1 MGSVN
6 GFLYQ
11 KLLPFA
17 SSFWLTVSTLFLALF
32 GFLNRTMSRFK
43 RNYLEPEGEAKEPK
57 VEVSGFKEIK
67 EIDELDEKE
76 TPSEAKEPEVEI
88 YKSKETKEVDE
99 LEKTETPNFCF
110 KFQFQSYRD
119 EDEPVVLRSVT
130 PASTSK
136 YEFLSGKNFSH
147 YLEEPE
153 VVSLTM
159 KELYAGSDGDSIG
172 NKEKME
178 SGVLSDKDFARK
190 ESEAE
195 SVREEIEKISAH
207 SVRKQDAK
215 MEFEVET
222 LIEEEAEKLEAE
234 NCIEE
239 SSSRKGKAVD
249 VENNVSS
256 DEDVSRDDDAQFL
269 SDKDFVVS
277 DSDSVVSKHEIMSRY
292 IASINDGFL
301 SDKNFEDVF
310 ELDILKDIDG
320 QTVESTDED
329 LESEYL
335 NLQNLN
341 SGYEADDFDDEDS
354 DIMEELIKIE
364 EAVQKPVLVEDTEM
378 LSEKDFEDNNQKSNQ
393 KERGSKDNE
402 AKDILE
408 GPESSSQD
416 SSAAD
421 SEDSYGM
428 ETLLEHQDLIEQ
440 LKMEL
445 KKGRATGLPTILE
458 EDESP
463 KIMED
468 LKPWKMDVKFQYEDR
483 MSEIHKFYKSYREKI
498 RKLDILSYQ
507 KMYAMN
513 FLQSKDPL
521 QPTEEHE
528 ASAPASASLLPQK
541 FLSSKRKKSSSD
553 PMTNFVREY
562 HNDLEVVYVGQ
573 LCLSWE
579 ILHWQ
584 YEKAL
589 ELWDSDPYGMRQYNE
604 VAGEFQQFQVILQRF
619 IENEP
624 FEGPRVTNYIKNR
637 CVLRNLLQVPVIR
650 EDSMKDKKAR
660 RKGKDDDSITSDVL
674 VQIMEESIR
683 IFWRF
688 VRSDKDA
695 QNVISK
701 GRKGTQVEPQ
711 DPTEL
716 ELLTEVRT
724 SFQKKERRLKD
735 ILRSGN
741 CILRKF
747 QKHREDNSN
756 QALYFFSQVD
766 MRLVARVLSMSR
778 VTTDQ
783 LLWCHNKLS
792 KINFVS
798 RKIHVEP
805 SFLLFP
811 C

>member
-6 GFLYQ
+6 GLLYQ

-32 GFLNRTMSRFK
+32 GFLNRTMFRFK
-43 RNYLEPEGEAKEPK
+43 RNYLEPGGEAKEPK

-76 TPSEAKEPEVEI
+76 TPSEAKEPEDEI

-136 YEFLSGKNFSH
+136 YQFLSGKNFSH

-153 VVSLTM
+153 VVSLTV

-190 ESEAE
+190 ESETE

-207 SVRKQDAK
+207 SVRKKDAK

-222 LIEEEAEKLEAE
+222 LIEVEAEKLEAE

-292 IASINDGFL
+292 IASISDGFL

-364 EAVQKPVLVEDTEM
+364 EALQKPVLVEDTEM

-445 KKGRATGLPTILE
+445 KKVRATGLPTILE

-521 QPTEEHE
+521 QPIEGHE

-584 YEKAL
+584 YEKTL

-604 VAGEFQQFQVILQRF
+604 VAGEFQQFQVMLQRF

-624 FEGPRVTNYIKNR
+624 FEGPRVENYIKNR

-660 RKGKDDDSITSDVL
+660 RKGK
-674 VQIMEESIR
+674 
-683 IFWRF
+683 
-688 VRSDKDA
+688 
-695 QNVISK
+695 
-701 GRKGTQVEPQ
+701 G
-711 DPTEL
+711 
-716 ELLTEVRT
+716 
-724 SFQKKERRLKD
+724 
-735 ILRSGN
+735 
-741 CILRKF
+741 
-747 QKHREDNSN
+747 
-756 QALYFFSQVD
+756 
-766 MRLVARVLSMSR
+766 
-778 VTTDQ
+778 
-783 LLWCHNKLS
+783 
-792 KINFVS
+792 
-798 RKIHVEP
+798 
-805 SFLLFP
+805 
-811 C
+811 

>member
-6 GFLYQ
+6 EFLYR

-17 SSFWLTVSTLFLALF
+17 PSFWLSVSTLFLALF
-32 GFLNRTMSRFK
+32 GFLNRTMLRFK
-43 RNYLEPEGEAKEPK
+43 SNNLEPEGEAKVPE
-57 VEVSGFKEIK
+57 VEVSEFMDIK

-76 TPSEAKEPEVEI
+76 IPSEATEPEVEV
-88 YKSKETKEVDE
+88 YEFKETKEVDE
-99 LEKTETPNFCF
+99 LKEKETPKFFF
-110 KFQFQSYRD
+110 KFQFQTYRE
-119 EDEPVVLRSVT
+119 EDEPVVLSSVT

-153 VVSLTM
+153 VVSLPV
-159 KELYAGSDGDSIG
+159 KELYADSDGDSIDY
-172 NKEKME
+172 KEKME
-178 SGVLSDKDFARK
+178 SGFLSDKDFAKK

-195 SVREEIEKISAH
+195 SVREEIEEISAH
-207 SVRKQDAK
+207 RVREQDAK
-215 MEFEVET
+215 KEFEVET
-222 LIEEEAEKLEAE
+222 SIEVEAGKLEEE

-239 SSSRKGKAVD
+239 SISRKGKAVV

-256 DEDVSRDDDAQFL
+256 DGDVSRDDDAQFL
-269 SDKDFVVS
+269 SDMDLIVSDS
-277 DSDSVVSKHEIMSRY
+277 DSDSVVSNHEFTSRY
-292 IASINDGFL
+292 VASTSDGFL
-301 SDKNFEDVF
+301 SDKDFEDVF
-310 ELDILKDIDG
+310 ELDILKDIHG

-329 LESEYL
+329 LELEYL
-335 NLQNLN
+335 NLQNLI

-354 DIMEELIKIE
+354 DIMEELKNIE
-364 EAVQKPVLVEDTEM
+364 EAVQKPAIVEDTEM
-378 LSEKDFEDNNQKSNQ
+378 VSERDFEDNMSKQ
-393 KERGSKDNE
+393 KERGSEDNE

-408 GPESSSQD
+408 NPKSNSQD

-421 SEDSYGM
+421 SEDSNGL
-428 ETLLEHQDLIEQ
+428 ETLWEHQDLIEQ

-445 KKGRATGLPTILE
+445 KKVRATGLPTILE

-468 LKPWKMDVKFQYEDR
+468 LKPWKIDEKFQHEDR
-483 MSEIHKFYKSYREKI
+483 MSELHKFYKSYRERM

-507 KMYAMN
+507 KMYAM
-513 FLQSKDPL
+513 K
-521 QPTEEHE
+521 
-528 ASAPASASLLPQK
+528 
-541 FLSSKRKKSSSD
+541 
-553 PMTNFVREY
+553 
-562 HNDLEVVYVGQ
+562 
-573 LCLSWE
+573 
-579 ILHWQ
+579 
-584 YEKAL
+584 
-589 ELWDSDPYGMRQYNE
+589 
-604 VAGEFQQFQVILQRF
+604 
-619 IENEP
+619 
-624 FEGPRVTNYIKNR
+624 
-637 CVLRNLLQVPVIR
+637 
-650 EDSMKDKKAR
+650 DSMKDKKAR
-660 RKGKDDDSITSDVL
+660 RKGRDDDSITSDML
-674 VQIMEESIR
+674 VEIMEESIR

-701 GRKGTQVEPQ
+701 GRKGTQIEPQ

-735 ILRSGN
+735 VLRSGN
-741 CILRKF
+741 CILKKF

-756 QALYFFSQVD
+756 QVLYFFSQVD
-766 MRLVARVLSMSR
+766 MKLVARVLSMSR

>member
-1 MGSVN
+1 
-6 GFLYQ
+6 
-11 KLLPFA
+11 
-17 SSFWLTVSTLFLALF
+17 
-32 GFLNRTMSRFK
+32 
-43 RNYLEPEGEAKEPK
+43 
-57 VEVSGFKEIK
+57 
-67 EIDELDEKE
+67 
-76 TPSEAKEPEVEI
+76 
-88 YKSKETKEVDE
+88 
-99 LEKTETPNFCF
+99 
-110 KFQFQSYRD
+110 
-119 EDEPVVLRSVT
+119 
-130 PASTSK
+130 
-136 YEFLSGKNFSH
+136 
-147 YLEEPE
+147 
-153 VVSLTM
+153 
-159 KELYAGSDGDSIG
+159 
-172 NKEKME
+172 
-178 SGVLSDKDFARK
+178 
-190 ESEAE
+190 
-195 SVREEIEKISAH
+195 
-207 SVRKQDAK
+207 
-215 MEFEVET
+215 MEFDVET

-239 SSSRKGKAVD
+239 SGSRKGKAVD

-292 IASINDGFL
+292 IASISDGFL

-341 SGYEADDFDDEDS
+341 SGYEADDFDDDDS
-354 DIMEELIKIE
+354 DIMEELTKIE

-378 LSEKDFEDNNQKSNQ
+378 LSEKDFEDNNQQSNQ
-393 KERGSKDNE
+393 KEHGSKDNE

-408 GPESSSQD
+408 GPESSSQ
-416 SSAAD
+416 D

-445 KKGRATGLPTILE
+445 KK
-458 EDESP
+458 
-463 KIMED
+463 
-468 LKPWKMDVKFQYEDR
+468 YEDR

-507 KMYAMN
+507 KMYAMTQPTFAVLLKSRDKDPLN
-513 FLQSKDPL
+513 LVILTFLQSKDSL
-521 QPTEEHE
+521 QPIEGHE

-604 VAGEFQQFQVILQRF
+604 VA
-619 IENEP
+619 
-624 FEGPRVTNYIKNR
+624 
-637 CVLRNLLQVPVIR
+637 VPVIR
-650 EDSMKDKKAR
+650 EDSMKDKKGR

-688 VRSDKDA
+688 VRSDKDS

>member
-1 MGSVN
+1 M
-6 GFLYQ
+6 
-11 KLLPFA
+11 
-17 SSFWLTVSTLFLALF
+17 
-32 GFLNRTMSRFK
+32 
-43 RNYLEPEGEAKEPK
+43 
-57 VEVSGFKEIK
+57 
-67 EIDELDEKE
+67 
-76 TPSEAKEPEVEI
+76 PSEAKEPEVEV
-88 YKSKETKEVDE
+88 YEFKETKEVDE
-99 LEKTETPNFCF
+99 LKEKETPKFFF
-110 KFQFQSYRD
+110 KFQFQTYRE
-119 EDEPVVLRSVT
+119 EDEPVVLNSVT
-130 PASTSK
+130 PASTNK

-153 VVSLTM
+153 VGSLTV
-159 KELYAGSDGDSIG
+159 KELYADSDGDSIDY
-172 NKEKME
+172 KEKME
-178 SGVLSDKDFARK
+178 SGVSSDKDFAKK

-195 SVREEIEKISAH
+195 SVREEIEEISAH
-207 SVRKQDAK
+207 SVREQDAK
-215 MEFEVET
+215 KEFEVET
-222 LIEEEAEKLEAE
+222 SIEEEAGKLEEE

-239 SSSRKGKAVD
+239 SISRKGKAVV

-256 DEDVSRDDDAQFL
+256 DGDVSRDDDAQFL
-269 SDKDFVVS
+269 SDMDLIVS
-277 DSDSVVSKHEIMSRY
+277 DSDSVVSNREFMSRY
-292 IASINDGFL
+292 VASTSDGFL
-301 SDKNFEDVF
+301 SDKDFEDVF
-310 ELDILKDIDG
+310 ELDILKDIHG

-329 LESEYL
+329 LELEFL

-354 DIMEELIKIE
+354 DIMEELKNIE
-364 EAVQKPVLVEDTEM
+364 EAVQKPAMVEDTEM
-378 LSEKDFEDNNQKSNQ
+378 VSERDFEDNKSNQ
-393 KERGSKDNE
+393 KERGSEDNE

-408 GPESSSQD
+408 NPKSNSQD

-421 SEDSYGM
+421 SEDSNDL
-428 ETLLEHQDLIEQ
+428 ETLWEHQDLIEQ

-445 KKGRATGLPTILE
+445 KKVRATGLPTILE

-468 LKPWKMDVKFQYEDR
+468 LKPWKIDEKFQHEDR
-483 MSEIHKFYKSYREKI
+483 MSELHKFYKSYRERM

-507 KMYAMN
+507 KVYAMN
-513 FLQSKDPL
+513 LLQSKDPV
-521 QPTEEHE
+521 QSIATHE
-528 ASAPASASLLPQK
+528 ASAPALTSLLPQK
-541 FLSSKRKKSSSD
+541 FLLSMRRKSSSD
-553 PMTNFVREY
+553 PMMNFVREY

-624 FEGPRVTNYIKNR
+624 FEGPRVKSYIKNR
-637 CVLRNLLQVPVIR
+637 YLLRNLLQVPVIK

-660 RKGKDDDSITSDVL
+660 RKGRDDDSITSDML
-674 VQIMEESIR
+674 VEIMEESIR

-701 GRKGTQVEPQ
+701 GRKGTQIEPQ

-724 SFQKKERRLKD
+724 IFQKVSFVSISNYIIMLQVLNMQSCSVMLNLFSTGMQKERRLKD
-735 ILRSGN
+735 VLRSGN

-747 QKHREDNSN
+747 QKHREDDSN
-756 QALYFFSQVD
+756 QVLYFFSQVD
-766 MRLVARVLSMSR
+766 MKLVARVLSMSR

>member
-6 GFLYQ
+6 GFLYR

-17 SSFWLTVSTLFLALF
+17 SSFWLSVSTLFLALF
-32 GFLNRTMSRFK
+32 GFFNRTMFRFK
-43 RNYLEPEGEAKEPK
+43 SNNLEPEGEAKVPE
-57 VEVSGFKEIK
+57 VEVSEFKEIK

-76 TPSEAKEPEVEI
+76 IPSEAKEPEVEV
-88 YKSKETKEVDE
+88 YEFKETKEVDE
-99 LEKTETPNFCF
+99 LKEKETPKFFF
-110 KFQFQSYRD
+110 KFQFQTYRE
-119 EDEPVVLRSVT
+119 EDEPVVLSSVT
-130 PASTSK
+130 PASTNK

-153 VVSLTM
+153 VVSLTV
-159 KELYAGSDGDSIG
+159 KELYADSDGDSIDY
-172 NKEKME
+172 KEKME
-178 SGVLSDKDFARK
+178 SGVLSDKDFAKK

-195 SVREEIEKISAH
+195 SVREEIEEISAH
-207 SVRKQDAK
+207 SVREQDAK

-222 LIEEEAEKLEAE
+222 SIEEEAGKLEEE

-239 SSSRKGKAVD
+239 SISRKGKAVV

-256 DEDVSRDDDAQFL
+256 DGDVSRDDDAQFL
-269 SDKDFVVS
+269 SDMDLIVSDS
-277 DSDSVVSKHEIMSRY
+277 DSDSVVSNHEFMSRCV
-292 IASINDGFL
+292 ASTSDGFL
-301 SDKNFEDVF
+301 SDKDFEDVF
-310 ELDILKDIDG
+310 ELDILKDIHG

-329 LESEYL
+329 LELEYL

-354 DIMEELIKIE
+354 DIMEELKNIE
-364 EAVQKPVLVEDTEM
+364 EAVQKPAIVEDTEM
-378 LSEKDFEDNNQKSNQ
+378 VSERDFEDNNMSNR
-393 KERGSKDNE
+393 KERGSEDNE

-408 GPESSSQD
+408 NPKSNSQD

-421 SEDSYGM
+421 SEDSNGL
-428 ETLLEHQDLIEQ
+428 ETLWEHQDLIEQ

-445 KKGRATGLPTILE
+445 KKVRATGLPTILE

-468 LKPWKMDVKFQYEDR
+468 LKPWKIDEKFQHEDR
-483 MSEIHKFYKSYREKI
+483 MSELHKFYKSYRERM

-507 KMYAMN
+507 KVYAM
-513 FLQSKDPL
+513 K
-521 QPTEEHE
+521 
-528 ASAPASASLLPQK
+528 
-541 FLSSKRKKSSSD
+541 
-553 PMTNFVREY
+553 
-562 HNDLEVVYVGQ
+562 
-573 LCLSWE
+573 
-579 ILHWQ
+579 
-584 YEKAL
+584 
-589 ELWDSDPYGMRQYNE
+589 
-604 VAGEFQQFQVILQRF
+604 
-619 IENEP
+619 
-624 FEGPRVTNYIKNR
+624 
-637 CVLRNLLQVPVIR
+637 
-650 EDSMKDKKAR
+650 DSMKDKKAR
-660 RKGKDDDSITSDVL
+660 RKGRDDGSITSDML
-674 VQIMEESIR
+674 VEIMEESIR

-701 GRKGTQVEPQ
+701 GRKGTQIEPQ

-724 SFQKKERRLKD
+724 NFQKKERRLKD
-735 ILRSGN
+735 VLRSGN
-741 CILRKF
+741 CILKKF

-756 QALYFFSQVD
+756 QVLYFFSQVD
-766 MRLVARVLSMSR
+766 MKLVARVLSMSR

-811 C
+811 S

>member
-32 GFLNRTMSRFK
+32 GFLNRTMFRFK

-67 EIDELDEKE
+67 EIDELEEKE

-153 VVSLTM
+153 VVSLTV

-178 SGVLSDKDFARK
+178 SGVLSDKDFAMKRIR
-190 ESEAE
+190 S
-195 SVREEIEKISAH
+195 RI
-207 SVRKQDAK
+207 
-215 MEFEVET
+215 
-222 LIEEEAEKLEAE
+222 
-234 NCIEE
+234 C
-239 SSSRKGKAVD
+239 SSRKGKAVD

-292 IASINDGFL
+292 IASISDGFL
-301 SDKNFEDVF
+301 SDKNFEDVY

-402 AKDILE
+402 AKDVLE
-408 GPESSSQD
+408 GPESSSQ
-416 SSAAD
+416 D

-445 KKGRATGLPTILE
+445 KKVRATGLPTILE

-513 FLQSKDPL
+513 FLQSKDSL
-521 QPTEEHE
+521 QPIEGHE

-604 VAGEFQQFQVILQRF
+604 VAGEFQQFQVMFAKI
-619 IENEP
+619 
-624 FEGPRVTNYIKNR
+624 Y
-637 CVLRNLLQVPVIR
+637 R
-650 EDSMKDKKAR
+650 E
-660 RKGKDDDSITSDVL
+660 
-674 VQIMEESIR
+674 
-683 IFWRF
+683 
-688 VRSDKDA
+688 
-695 QNVISK
+695 
-701 GRKGTQVEPQ
+701 
-711 DPTEL
+711 
-716 ELLTEVRT
+716 
-724 SFQKKERRLKD
+724 
-735 ILRSGN
+735 
-741 CILRKF
+741 
-747 QKHREDNSN
+747 
-756 QALYFFSQVD
+756 
-766 MRLVARVLSMSR
+766 
-778 VTTDQ
+778 
-783 LLWCHNKLS
+783 
-792 KINFVS
+792 
-798 RKIHVEP
+798 
-805 SFLLFP
+805 
-811 C
+811 

>member
-6 GFLYQ
+6 GFLYR

-17 SSFWLTVSTLFLALF
+17 SSFWLSVSTLFLVLF
-32 GFLNRTMSRFK
+32 AFFNRTMFRFK
-43 RNYLEPEGEAKEPK
+43 SNNLEPEGEAKVPE
-57 VEVSGFKEIK
+57 VEVSEFKEIK

-76 TPSEAKEPEVEI
+76 MPSEAKEPEVEV
-88 YKSKETKEVDE
+88 YEFKETKEVDE
-99 LEKTETPNFCF
+99 LKEKETPKFFF
-110 KFQFQSYRD
+110 KFQFQTYRE
-119 EDEPVVLRSVT
+119 EDEPVVLNSVT
-130 PASTSK
+130 PASTNK

-153 VVSLTM
+153 VGSLTV
-159 KELYAGSDGDSIG
+159 KELYADSDGDSIDY
-172 NKEKME
+172 KEKME
-178 SGVLSDKDFARK
+178 SGVSSDKDFAKK

-195 SVREEIEKISAH
+195 SVREEIEEISAH
-207 SVRKQDAK
+207 SVREQDAK
-215 MEFEVET
+215 KEFEVET
-222 LIEEEAEKLEAE
+222 SIEEEAGKLEEE

-239 SSSRKGKAVD
+239 SISRKGKAVV

-256 DEDVSRDDDAQFL
+256 DGDVSRDDDAQFL
-269 SDKDFVVS
+269 SDMDLIVS
-277 DSDSVVSKHEIMSRY
+277 DSDSVVSNREFMSRY
-292 IASINDGFL
+292 VASTSDGFL
-301 SDKNFEDVF
+301 SDKDFEDVF
-310 ELDILKDIDG
+310 ELDILKDIHG

-329 LESEYL
+329 LELEFL

-354 DIMEELIKIE
+354 DIMEELKNIE
-364 EAVQKPVLVEDTEM
+364 EAVQKPAMVEDTEM
-378 LSEKDFEDNNQKSNQ
+378 VSERDFEDNKSNQ
-393 KERGSKDNE
+393 KERGSEDNE

-408 GPESSSQD
+408 NPKSNSQD

-421 SEDSYGM
+421 SEDSNDL
-428 ETLLEHQDLIEQ
+428 ETLWEHQDLIEQ

-445 KKGRATGLPTILE
+445 KKVRATGLPTILE

-468 LKPWKMDVKFQYEDR
+468 LKPWKIDEKFQHEDR
-483 MSEIHKFYKSYREKI
+483 MSELHKFYKSYRERM

-507 KMYAMN
+507 KVYAM
-513 FLQSKDPL
+513 K
-521 QPTEEHE
+521 
-528 ASAPASASLLPQK
+528 
-541 FLSSKRKKSSSD
+541 
-553 PMTNFVREY
+553 
-562 HNDLEVVYVGQ
+562 
-573 LCLSWE
+573 
-579 ILHWQ
+579 
-584 YEKAL
+584 
-589 ELWDSDPYGMRQYNE
+589 
-604 VAGEFQQFQVILQRF
+604 
-619 IENEP
+619 
-624 FEGPRVTNYIKNR
+624 
-637 CVLRNLLQVPVIR
+637 
-650 EDSMKDKKAR
+650 DSMKDKKAR
-660 RKGKDDDSITSDVL
+660 RKGRDDDSITSDML
-674 VQIMEESIR
+674 VEIMEESIR

-701 GRKGTQVEPQ
+701 GRKGTQIEPQ

-724 SFQKKERRLKD
+724 IFQKKERRLKD
-735 ILRSGN
+735 VLRSGN

-747 QKHREDNSN
+747 QKHREDDSN
-756 QALYFFSQVD
+756 QVLYFFSQVD
-766 MRLVARVLSMSR
+766 MKLVARVLSMSR

>member
-1 MGSVN
+1 
-6 GFLYQ
+6 
-11 KLLPFA
+11 
-17 SSFWLTVSTLFLALF
+17 
-32 GFLNRTMSRFK
+32 
-43 RNYLEPEGEAKEPK
+43 
-57 VEVSGFKEIK
+57 
-67 EIDELDEKE
+67 
-76 TPSEAKEPEVEI
+76 
-88 YKSKETKEVDE
+88 
-99 LEKTETPNFCF
+99 
-110 KFQFQSYRD
+110 
-119 EDEPVVLRSVT
+119 
-130 PASTSK
+130 
-136 YEFLSGKNFSH
+136 
-147 YLEEPE
+147 
-153 VVSLTM
+153 
-159 KELYAGSDGDSIG
+159 
-172 NKEKME
+172 
-178 SGVLSDKDFARK
+178 
-190 ESEAE
+190 
-195 SVREEIEKISAH
+195 
-207 SVRKQDAK
+207 

-292 IASINDGFL
+292 IASISDGFL

-354 DIMEELIKIE
+354 DIMGRAYK
-364 EAVQKPVLVEDTEM
+364 
-378 LSEKDFEDNNQKSNQ
+378 NR
-393 KERGSKDNE
+393 RGCAETNNE

-445 KKGRATGLPTILE
+445 KKVRATGLPTILE

-521 QPTEEHE
+521 QPIEGHE

-584 YEKAL
+584 YEKTL
-589 ELWDSDPYGMRQYNE
+589 ELWDSDPYG
-604 VAGEFQQFQVILQRF
+604 
-619 IENEP
+619 
-624 FEGPRVTNYIKNR
+624 PRVENYIKNR

-747 QKHREDNSN
+747 QKHPEDNSN

>member
-6 GFLYQ
+6 GFLYR

-17 SSFWLTVSTLFLALF
+17 SSFWLSVSTLFLALF
-32 GFLNRTMSRFK
+32 GFFNRTMFRFK
-43 RNYLEPEGEAKEPK
+43 SNNLEPEGEAKVPE
-57 VEVSGFKEIK
+57 VEVSEFKEIK

-76 TPSEAKEPEVEI
+76 IPSEAKEPEVEV
-88 YKSKETKEVDE
+88 YEFKETKEVDE
-99 LEKTETPNFCF
+99 LKEKETPKFFF
-110 KFQFQSYRD
+110 KFQFQTYRE
-119 EDEPVVLRSVT
+119 EDEPVVLSSVT
-130 PASTSK
+130 PASTNK

-153 VVSLTM
+153 VVSLTV
-159 KELYAGSDGDSIG
+159 KELYADSDGDSIDY
-172 NKEKME
+172 KEKME
-178 SGVLSDKDFARK
+178 SGVLSDKDFAKK

-195 SVREEIEKISAH
+195 SVREEIEEISAH
-207 SVRKQDAK
+207 SVREQDAK

-222 LIEEEAEKLEAE
+222 SIEEEAGKLEEE

-239 SSSRKGKAVD
+239 SISRKGKAVV

-256 DEDVSRDDDAQFL
+256 DGDVSRDDDAQFL
-269 SDKDFVVS
+269 SDMDLIVSDS
-277 DSDSVVSKHEIMSRY
+277 DSDSVVSNHEFMSRCV
-292 IASINDGFL
+292 ASTSDGFL
-301 SDKNFEDVF
+301 SDKDFEDVF
-310 ELDILKDIDG
+310 ELDILKDIHG

-329 LESEYL
+329 LELEYL

-354 DIMEELIKIE
+354 DIMEELKNIE
-364 EAVQKPVLVEDTEM
+364 EAVQKPAIVEDTEM
-378 LSEKDFEDNNQKSNQ
+378 VSERDFEDNNMSNQ
-393 KERGSKDNE
+393 KESGSEDNE

-408 GPESSSQD
+408 NPKSNSQD

-421 SEDSYGM
+421 SEDSNGL
-428 ETLLEHQDLIEQ
+428 ETLWEHQDLIEQ

-445 KKGRATGLPTILE
+445 KKVRATGLPTILE

-468 LKPWKMDVKFQYEDR
+468 LKPWKIDEKFQHEDR
-483 MSEIHKFYKSYREKI
+483 MSELHKFYKSYRERM

-507 KMYAMN
+507 KVYAM
-513 FLQSKDPL
+513 K
-521 QPTEEHE
+521 
-528 ASAPASASLLPQK
+528 
-541 FLSSKRKKSSSD
+541 
-553 PMTNFVREY
+553 
-562 HNDLEVVYVGQ
+562 
-573 LCLSWE
+573 
-579 ILHWQ
+579 
-584 YEKAL
+584 
-589 ELWDSDPYGMRQYNE
+589 
-604 VAGEFQQFQVILQRF
+604 
-619 IENEP
+619 
-624 FEGPRVTNYIKNR
+624 
-637 CVLRNLLQVPVIR
+637 
-650 EDSMKDKKAR
+650 DSMKDKKAR
-660 RKGKDDDSITSDVL
+660 RKGRDDGSITSDML
-674 VQIMEESIR
+674 VEIMEESIR

-701 GRKGTQVEPQ
+701 GRKGTQIEPQ

-724 SFQKKERRLKD
+724 NFQKKERRLKD
-735 ILRSGN
+735 VLRSGN
-741 CILRKF
+741 CILKKF

-756 QALYFFSQVD
+756 QVLYFFSQVD
-766 MRLVARVLSMSR
+766 MKLVARVLSMSR

-811 C
+811 S